1 MSRSADTGSD
11 MTRTYVRVVVVEI
24 LVLAA
29 LWWLGRYSA

>member
-1 MSRSADTGSD
+1 MSRSADTGDD
-11 MTRTYVRVVVVEI
+11 MTWTYVRVVVVEI